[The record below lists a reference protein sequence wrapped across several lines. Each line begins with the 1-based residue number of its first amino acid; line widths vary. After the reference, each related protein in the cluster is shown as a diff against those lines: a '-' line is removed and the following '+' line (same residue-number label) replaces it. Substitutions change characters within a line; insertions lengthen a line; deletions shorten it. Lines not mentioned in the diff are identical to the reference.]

1 MGIDNEWRFCIN
13 YKFCNNEFILDI
25 DEILIM
31 VGERYIG
38 SFNIDYVGGVF
49 LVFFIKV
56 FGKL

>member
-1 MGIDNEWRFCIN
+1 MGIDNEWRFRIN
-13 YKFCNNEFILDI
+13 YKFRNNEFILDI

-38 SFNIDYVGGVF
+38 SFNIDYVGVF

>member
-1 MGIDNEWRFCIN
+1 MGIDNEWRFWIN

-38 SFNIDYVGGVF
+38 SFNIDYVGVF

>member
-1 MGIDNEWRFCIN
+1 MGIDNEWRFWIN
-13 YKFCNNEFILDI
+13 YKFSNNEFILDI

-38 SFNIDYVGGVF
+38 SFNIDYVGVF

>member
-13 YKFCNNEFILDI
+13 YKFRNNEFILDI

-38 SFNIDYVGGVF
+38 SFNIDYVGVF